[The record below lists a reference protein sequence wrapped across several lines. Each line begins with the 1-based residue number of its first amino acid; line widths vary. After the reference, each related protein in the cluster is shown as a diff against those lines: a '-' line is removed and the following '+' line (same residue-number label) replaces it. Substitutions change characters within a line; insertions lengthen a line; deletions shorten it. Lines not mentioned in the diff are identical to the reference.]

1 MTCQWDILIVSIVSQ
16 PFPVYLILSLLA
28 ETGIADPGVRD
39 QIFTPMKKN
48 EKGLMEV
55 DGSFL
60 TVNDMIQCDTSWTE
74 EVYHDFHSYVRGK
87 MKNSLMGFSSSF
99 GNDLEIPYKPY
110 LALPITV
117 NFKLPTLFSRS
128 SSRDDDIDR
137 LKRFFMEEE
146 GSIAISAE
154 ERGCLLPLPP
164 LSQPPQVTGLPPW
177 WYSDV
182 VT

>member
-1 MTCQWDILIVSIVSQ
+1 
-16 PFPVYLILSLLA
+16 
-28 ETGIADPGVRD
+28 
-39 QIFTPMKKN
+39 MKKN

-60 TVNDMIQCDTSWTE
+60 TVNDMIKCDTSWTE

-146 GSIAISAE
+146 GAIAMSQAACFTHRVDISIKAKKVLSAPFQE
-154 ERGCLLPLPP
+154 ALK
-164 LSQPPQVTGLPPW
+164 GLF
-177 WYSDV
+177 YG
-182 VT
+182 T